1 MDKYECPCSYVYDPA
16 VGDPDNGIA
25 PGTAFEDIP
34 EDWVCPVCGL
44 GKDAFEKVE
53 YEAKEKRSGTSGAFF
68 YAHRI
73 TLMRVPIS
81 LRDSTSKRPP
91 CRSTIHFAMARPSP
105 VPPLLLARESSAR

>member
-34 EDWVCPVCGL
+34 DDWVCPVCGL

-53 YEAKEKRSGTSGAFF
+53 
-68 YAHRI
+68 
-73 TLMRVPIS
+73 
-81 LRDSTSKRPP
+81 
-91 CRSTIHFAMARPSP
+91 
-105 VPPLLLARESSAR
+105 